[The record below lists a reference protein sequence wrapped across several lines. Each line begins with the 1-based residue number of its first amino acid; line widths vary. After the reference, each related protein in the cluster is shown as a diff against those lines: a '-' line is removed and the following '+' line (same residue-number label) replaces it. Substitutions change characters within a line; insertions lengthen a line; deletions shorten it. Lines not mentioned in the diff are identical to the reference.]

1 MTGPGE
7 GPTGTGTAREFAY
20 AVPAGLVI
28 FLHAI
33 VALVAV
39 GGIITGISTLESGSS
54 TSLYRL
60 LIPLLGL
67 ITAVAAVALSVALW
81 SRRGWWILLVPLC
94 TVPCMVIA
102 AFTYVAVSW
111 SF

>member
-1 MTGPGE
+1 MADPGE
-7 GPTGTGTAREFAY
+7 EPTGSETAREFAY

-39 GGIITGISTLESGSS
+39 GGIISGISTLESGSS

-60 LIPLLGL
+60 WIPLLAL

-81 SRRGWWILLVPLC
+81 SRGSWWILSVPLC

-102 AFTYVAVSW
+102 AFTYMAVSW

>member
-1 MTGPGE
+1 MTGPRE
-7 GPTGTGTAREFAY
+7 GTETAREFAY
-20 AVPAGLVI
+20 AVPAGVVI

-33 VALVAV
+33 VALLAV
-39 GGIITGISTLESGSS
+39 GGIITGISALESGSS
-54 TSLYRL
+54 ASLYRL

-67 ITAVAAVALSVALW
+67 ITAVAAVALSIALW
-81 SRRGWWILLVPLC
+81 SRRSWWILLVPFC

-102 AFTYVAVSW
+102 ALTYMAVSW

>member
-7 GPTGTGTAREFAY
+7 EPTGTETAREFAY

-81 SRRGWWILLVPLC
+81 SRRSWWVLLVPVC

-102 AFTYVAVSW
+102 AFTYTAVSW
-111 SF
+111 SY

>member
-1 MTGPGE
+1 MADPGE
-7 GPTGTGTAREFAY
+7 EPTGSETAREFAY

-39 GGIITGISTLESGSS
+39 GGIISGISTLESGSS

-60 LIPLLGL
+60 LIPLLAL
-67 ITAVAAVALSVALW
+67 ITAVAAVAFSVALW
-81 SRRGWWILLVPLC
+81 SRGSWWILLVPLC

-102 AFTYVAVSW
+102 AFTYMAVSW
-111 SF
+111 NF